1 MKRTSMISMY
11 FFRSNITYPQH
22 LRVQQK
28 TIEMW
33 ASRLVADTVLLSEG
47 KYVSAILFN
56 LVGNVTFVFIVKYVW
71 AYQTCSVRI

>member
-47 KYVSAILFN
+47 KYEM
-56 LVGNVTFVFIVKYVW
+56 
-71 AYQTCSVRI
+71 YQLYYLI